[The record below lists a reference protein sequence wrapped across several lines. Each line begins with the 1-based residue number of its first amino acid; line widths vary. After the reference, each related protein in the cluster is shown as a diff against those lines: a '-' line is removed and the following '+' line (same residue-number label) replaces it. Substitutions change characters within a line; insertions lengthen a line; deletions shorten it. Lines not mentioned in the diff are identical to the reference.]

1 MTDSKIVNMENEG
14 KCLLCGK
21 SFQGRTDKKFCSDAC
36 RSEYHNR
43 LRAKEGNQVRDVDRI
58 LHRNRE
64 FLRDNLRAGNTVINM
79 NEPIAAFFNSRF
91 FTSIERR
98 FLRPPIY
105 HCFGYRYY
113 ISLGKLHIVD

>member
-1 MTDSKIVNMENEG
+1 MSMENEG

-21 SFQGRTDKKFCSDAC
+21 SFRGRTDKKFCSDAC

-43 LRAKEGNQVRDVDRI
+43 IRFGERKKSGLVEKILRGNCD
-58 LHRNRE
+58 
-64 FLRDNLRAGNTVINM
+64 FLRRNIQAGNNVINLDSP
-79 NEPIAAFFNSRF
+79 ETGIFNRKF
-91 FTSIERR
+91 FTSCERR

-113 ISLGKLHIVD
+113 ISLGKLHIIG